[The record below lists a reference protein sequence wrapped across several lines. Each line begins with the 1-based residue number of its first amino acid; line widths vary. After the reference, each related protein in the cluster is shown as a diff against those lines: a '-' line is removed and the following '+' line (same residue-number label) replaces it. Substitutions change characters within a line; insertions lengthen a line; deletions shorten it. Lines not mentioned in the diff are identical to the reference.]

1 MIALLEWPLRHLAG
15 IAFGFLPLAAWL
27 YLLFGRG
34 MFWLLRERD
43 GDERLPAPARWP
55 SVVAVVPA
63 RDEADVI
70 ARSLGSL
77 IAQNYGGDF
86 HIILV
91 DDQSDDGTAIAARAL
106 NSEKE
111 GSDRVTVLA
120 GGQRPP
126 GWTGKLWAMHQ
137 GLEAAKARRP
147 DYIWF
152 TDADIA
158 HAPDNLAR
166 LVARAQSGGLV
177 LTSQMAKL
185 SAKTA
190 VEHFLIPAFVFFFA
204 MLYPFAAVND
214 PRRKLAA
221 AAGGCML
228 ARTDTLHAVGGIE
241 AIRRNII
248 DDVSLARLMKAAG
261 PVWLGL
267 SSRAVSLRPYE
278 SLREIRRMVARS
290 AFAELDYS
298 VLKLLGTLAG
308 LVLVYLAPP
317 ATALFAWGPSQM
329 AGWIACAAM
338 VAAMQPILRYYRLS
352 PLWGFAL
359 PIIAAFYAA
368 FTFDSALQYWRGRG
382 GMWKG
387 RAQAHHDEP
396 AARSGT

>member
-1 MIALLEWPLRHLAG
+1 MMDMLAWPLRNIAG
-15 IAFGFLPLAAWL
+15 IVFGFLPLVAWL
-27 YLLFGRG
+27 YLVLGRSL
-34 MFWLLRERD
+34 FWLFRDRD
-43 GDERLPAPARWP
+43 GDERLSAPEAWP
-55 SVVAVVPA
+55 RVVAVVPA

-77 IAQNYGGDF
+77 IAQNYPGDF

-106 NSEKE
+106 
-111 GSDRVTVLA
+111 GSARVTVLA
-120 GGQRPP
+120 GASRPP

-137 GLEAAKARRP
+137 GLEAAQARNP
-147 DYIWF
+147 DFIWF

-158 HAPDNLAR
+158 HAPDNLSR
-166 LVARAQSGGLV
+166 LAARAEASGLA

-185 SAKTA
+185 SARTM

-204 MLYPFAAVND
+204 MLYPFGAVND

-228 ARTDTLHAVGGIE
+228 ARANALQAVGGIE

-248 DDVSLARLMKAAG
+248 DDVSLGRLMKTKG

-267 SSRAVSLRPYE
+267 SARAVSLRPYE
-278 SLREIRRMVARS
+278 TLSEIRRMVARS
-290 AFAELDYS
+290 AYAELDYS
-298 VLKLLGTLAG
+298 VLKLVGTLLG

-317 ATALFAWGPSQM
+317 AMALFAWGPSQM
-329 AGWIACAAM
+329 AGWIACLLM
-338 VAAMQPILRYYRLS
+338 VIAMQPILRYYRLS

-368 FTFDSALQYWRGRG
+368 FTLDSAWAFWRGRG

-387 RAQAHHDEP
+387 RAQAHMENP
-396 AARSGT
+396 AARSET

>member
-1 MIALLEWPLRHLAG
+1 MMFWLEWPLRNIAG
-15 IAFGFLPLAAWL
+15 IIFGFLPLAVWV
-27 YLLFGRG
+27 YLALGRS
-34 MFWLLRERD
+34 MFWLFRERD
-43 GDERLPAPARWP
+43 ADSRLTAPASWP

-70 ARSLGSL
+70 SRSLGSL
-77 IAQNYGGDF
+77 IAQNYAGDF
-86 HIILV
+86 AIILV
-91 DDQSDDGTAIAARAL
+91 DDQSDDGTVIAARAL
-106 NSEKE
+106 
-111 GSDRVTVLA
+111 GSSRVTVLPGVA
-120 GGQRPP
+120 RPP

-137 GLEAAKARRP
+137 GVEAATARSP

-158 HAPDNLAR
+158 HAPDNLTR
-166 LVARAQSGGLV
+166 LVARADADGLV

-204 MLYPFAAVND
+204 MLYPFGAVND
-214 PRRKLAA
+214 AKQKLAA

-228 ARTDTLHAVGGIE
+228 ARRDALAAVGGIE

-248 DDVSLARLMKAAG
+248 DDVSLGRLMKARG
-261 PVWLGL
+261 PIWLGL

-278 SLREIRRMVARS
+278 TLTEIRRMVARS

-298 VLKLLGTLAG
+298 ILKLLGTLLG

-329 AGWIACAAM
+329 AGWLACFIM
-338 VAAMQPILRYYRLS
+338 IVVMQPILRYYRLS
-352 PLWGFAL
+352 PLWGLAL
-359 PIIAAFYAA
+359 PIIAAFYAL
-368 FTFDSALQYWRGRG
+368 FTLDSAIKYWQGKG

-387 RAQAHHDEP
+387 RAQAD
-396 AARSGT
+396 ARRT

>member
-1 MIALLEWPLRHLAG
+1 MIDLLAWPLHNIAG
-15 IAFGFLPLAAWL
+15 IIFGFLPLAVWA
-27 YLLFGRG
+27 YLACGRS
-34 MFWLLRERD
+34 MFWLFRERD
-43 GDERLPAPARWP
+43 ADTRLTAPASWP

-77 IAQNYGGDF
+77 IAQNYSGEFD
-86 HIILV
+86 IILV

-106 NSEKE
+106 
-111 GSDRVTVLA
+111 GSSRVTVLA
-120 GGQRPP
+120 GAPRPP
-126 GWTGKLWAMHQ
+126 GWTGKLWAMQQ
-137 GLEAAKARRP
+137 GLDAANARTP

-158 HAPDNLAR
+158 HAPDNLTR
-166 LVARAQSGGLV
+166 LVARAEDGGLV

-204 MLYPFAAVND
+204 MLYPFGAVNN
-214 PRRKLAA
+214 PRAKVAA

-228 ARTDTLHAVGGIE
+228 ARRDALTVVGGIE

-248 DDVSLARLMKAAG
+248 DDVSLGRLMKAQG
-261 PVWLGL
+261 PIWLGL
-267 SSRAVSLRPYE
+267 SNRAVSLRPYE
-278 SLREIRRMVARS
+278 TLTEIRRMVARS

-308 LVLVYLAPP
+308 LILVYLAPP
-317 ATALFAWGPSQM
+317 ATALFAWGPSQI
-329 AGWIACAAM
+329 AGWLACAIM
-338 VAAMQPILRYYRLS
+338 VVMLQPILRVYRLS

-359 PIIAAFYAA
+359 PIIAAFYAL
-368 FTFDSALQYWRGRG
+368 FTLDSAWAYWRGRG

-387 RAQAHHDEP
+387 RAQAS
-396 AARSGT
+396 ARSET

>member
-1 MIALLEWPLRHLAG
+1 MIALLEWPLHNIAG
-15 IAFGFLPLAAWL
+15 IVFGVLPLAVWA
-27 YLLFGRG
+27 YLALGRS

-43 GDERLPAPARWP
+43 GEVRLSGPDRWP

-77 IAQNYGGDF
+77 IAQNYAGDF
-86 HIILV
+86 GIILV

-106 NSEKE
+106 
-111 GSDRVTVLA
+111 GSPRVTVLA
-120 GGQRPP
+120 GAPRPP

-137 GLEAAKARRP
+137 GLEAAQGSNAARAP
-147 DYIWF
+147 DYVWF

-166 LVARAQSGGLV
+166 LVARAEEGGLV

-204 MLYPFAAVND
+204 MLYPFGAVNN
-214 PRRKLAA
+214 PRRKTAA

-228 ARTDTLHAVGGIE
+228 ARRETLAAVGGIE

-248 DDVSLARLMKAAG
+248 DDVSLGRLMKAQG

-267 SSRAVSLRPYE
+267 SNRAVSLRPYE
-278 SLREIRRMVARS
+278 TLTDIRRMVARS

-298 VLKLLGTLAG
+298 VLKLVGTLAG
-308 LVLVYLAPP
+308 LILVYLAPP
-317 ATALFAWGPSQM
+317 ATALFAWGPSQI
-329 AGWIACAAM
+329 AGWIACAIM
-338 VAAMQPILRYYRLS
+338 VVMLQPILRVYRLS

-359 PIIAAFYAA
+359 PIIAAFYAL
-368 FTFDSALQYWRGRG
+368 FTLDSAWAYWRGRG

-387 RAQAHHDEP
+387 RAQAHHDKP
-396 AARSGT
+396 TARSGT

>member
-1 MIALLEWPLRHLAG
+1 MIALLEWPLRNIAG
-15 IAFGFLPLAAWL
+15 ILFGFLPLAVWG
-27 YLLFGRG
+27 YLAFGRS
-34 MFWLLRERD
+34 MFWLFRERD
-43 GDERLPAPARWP
+43 GDTRLTAPPAWP

-77 IAQNYGGDF
+77 ITQNYSGDF
-86 HIILV
+86 HILLV

-106 NSEKE
+106 
-111 GSDRVTVLA
+111 GSSRVTVVA
-120 GGQRPP
+120 GAPRPP

-137 GLEAAKARRP
+137 GVEVATARSP

-152 TDADIA
+152 ADADIA

-166 LVARAQSGGLV
+166 LVARAEEGGLV

-204 MLYPFAAVND
+204 MLYPFGAVND
-214 PRRKLAA
+214 PQRKIAA

-228 ARTDTLHAVGGIE
+228 ARRDALQAVGGIE

-248 DDVSLARLMKAAG
+248 DDVSLGRLMKTQG

-267 SSRAVSLRPYE
+267 SQRAVSLRPYE
-278 SLREIRRMVARS
+278 TLTEIRRMVARS

-317 ATALFAWGPSQM
+317 AAFLFAWGPSQM
-329 AGWIACAAM
+329 AGVLACLVM
-338 VAAMQPILRYYRLS
+338 IVVMQPILRYYRLS
-352 PLWGFAL
+352 PLWGLAL
-359 PIIAAFYAA
+359 PIIAAFYAL
-368 FTFDSALQYWRGRG
+368 FTLDSAVKYWQGKG

-387 RAQAHHDEP
+387 RAQAD
-396 AARSGT
+396 ARRT

>member
-1 MIALLEWPLRHLAG
+1 MMDLLLWPLHNIAGFVFGVIPLLIWLHLA
-15 IAFGFLPLAAWL
+15 
-27 YLLFGRG
+27 FGRSL
-34 MFWLLRERD
+34 FWLFRERD
-43 GDERLPAPARWP
+43 ADQRLPAPEAWP
-55 SVVAVVPA
+55 RVVAVVPA

-77 IAQNYGGDF
+77 IAQSYAGEF

-106 NSEKE
+106 SGGN
-111 GSDRVTVLA
+111 VTVLNGSA
-120 GGQRPP
+120 RPP

-137 GLEAAKARRP
+137 GLEAARDRAP
-147 DYIWF
+147 DYVWF

-166 LVARAQSGGLV
+166 LVARAESGGLV

-185 SAKTA
+185 SARTL

-204 MLYPFAAVND
+204 MLYPFGAVND

-228 ARTDTLHAVGGIE
+228 ARRDALEAVGGIE

-248 DDVSLARLMKAAG
+248 DDVSLGKLMKGQG
-261 PVWLGL
+261 PIWLGL
-267 SSRAVSLRPYE
+267 SNRAVSLRPYE
-278 SLREIRRMVARS
+278 KLSEVRRMVARS

-298 VLKLLGTLAG
+298 LLKLIGTLAG

-317 ATALFAWGPSQM
+317 AVAQFANGPSQI
-329 AGWIACAAM
+329 AGWIACIIM
-338 VAAMQPILRYYRLS
+338 VVMMQPILRYYRLS
-352 PLWGFAL
+352 PLWAFTL
-359 PIIAAFYAA
+359 PIIAGFYAF
-368 FTFDSALQYWRGRG
+368 FTLDSAIKYWQGRG

-387 RAQAHHDEP
+387 RAQS
-396 AARSGT
+396 AARSEA

>member
-1 MIALLEWPLRHLAG
+1 MMALLEWPLRNIAG
-15 IAFGFLPLAAWL
+15 IVFGFVPLAAWL
-27 YLLFGRG
+27 YLLLGRG
-34 MFWLLRERD
+34 MFWLFRERD

-77 IAQNYGGDF
+77 IAQNYAGDF

-106 NSEKE
+106 
-111 GSDRVTVLA
+111 GSPRVTVL
-120 GGQRPP
+120 GGEPRPQ

-137 GLEAAKARRP
+137 GLEAAKARQP

-166 LVARAQSGGLV
+166 LAARAEEGGQV

-204 MLYPFAAVND
+204 MLYPFRAVND

-228 ARTDTLHAVGGIE
+228 ARRDALEKAGGIE

-248 DDVSLARLMKAAG
+248 DDVSLGRLMKAAG

-267 SSRAVSLRPYE
+267 SGRAVSLRPYE
-278 SLREIRRMVARS
+278 TLGEIRRMVARS
-290 AFAELDYS
+290 AYAELDYS
-298 VLKLLGTLAG
+298 VLKLAGTLLG

-317 ATALFAWGPSQM
+317 ATALFAWGASQM
-329 AGWIACAAM
+329 AGWIACLGM
-338 VAAMQPILRYYRLS
+338 VIAMQPILRYYRLS

-368 FTFDSALQYWRGRG
+368 FTLDSALQYWRGRG

-387 RAQAHHDEP
+387 RAQA
-396 AARSGT
+396 AARSET

>member
-1 MIALLEWPLRHLAG
+1 MTDLLLWPVHNIAGFVFGVIPLLV
-15 IAFGFLPLAAWL
+15 WL
-27 YLLFGRG
+27 FMVFGRD
-34 MFWLLRERD
+34 MFWLFRERD
-43 GDERLPAPARWP
+43 IGQRLAAPIRWP

-77 IAQNYGGDF
+77 IAQNYAGDF

-106 NSEKE
+106 
-111 GSDRVTVLA
+111 GSARVTVLSGA
-120 GGQRPP
+120 PRPP

-137 GLEAAKARRP
+137 GLDAAKAMAP
-147 DYIWF
+147 DFLWF

-166 LVARAQSGGLV
+166 LVARAEADDLV

-185 SAKTA
+185 SARSL

-204 MLYPFAAVND
+204 MLYPFGAVND
-214 PRRKLAA
+214 PKRKLAA

-228 ARTDTLHAVGGIE
+228 ARRDALEAVGGIE

-248 DDVSLARLMKAAG
+248 DDVSLGKLMKAQG
-261 PVWLGL
+261 PIWLGL
-267 SSRAVSLRPYE
+267 SNRAVSLRPYE
-278 SLREIRRMVARS
+278 NLSEIRRMVARS

-298 VLKLLGTLAG
+298 ALKLLGTLAG

-317 ATALFAWGPSQM
+317 AVAQFANGPSQI
-329 AGWIACAAM
+329 AGWIACIIM
-338 VAAMQPILRYYRLS
+338 LVMMQPILRFYRLS
-352 PLWGFAL
+352 PLWAFTL
-359 PIIAAFYAA
+359 PIIAGFYAL
-368 FTFDSALQYWRGRG
+368 FTLDSAIKYWQGKG

-387 RAQAHHDEP
+387 RAQS
-396 AARSGT
+396 AARSEA

>member
-1 MIALLEWPLRHLAG
+1 MIAG
-15 IAFGFLPLAAWL
+15 ILFGFIPLAVWL
-27 YLLFGRG
+27 YMLLGRD
-34 MFWLLRERD
+34 MFWLFRERD
-43 GDERLPAPARWP
+43 TDQRLAPPAHWP

-77 IAQNYGGDF
+77 IGQNYAGDF

-106 NSEKE
+106 

-120 GGQRPP
+120 GAERPP
-126 GWTGKLWAMHQ
+126 GWTGKLWAMSQ
-137 GLEAAKARRP
+137 GLDAAKVLNP
-147 DYIWF
+147 EFIWF

-166 LVARAQSGGLV
+166 LVSRAEADGLV

-185 SAKTA
+185 STA
-190 VEHFLIPAFVFFFA
+190 TMVEHFLIPAFVFFFA
-204 MLYPFAAVND
+204 MLYPFGAVND

-228 ARTDTLHAVGGIE
+228 ARREPLERVGGIE
-241 AIRRNII
+241 AIRRHII
-248 DDVSLARLMKAAG
+248 DDVNLGRLMKAQG
-261 PVWLGL
+261 PIWLGL
-267 SSRAVSLRPYE
+267 SARAVSLRPYE
-278 SLREIRRMVARS
+278 HLAGIRRMVARS
-290 AFAELDYS
+290 AYAELNYS
-298 VLKLLGTLAG
+298 LLRLIGTLAG

-317 ATALFAWGPSQM
+317 ATALFAWGPSQL
-329 AGWIACAAM
+329 AGWAACLIM
-338 VAAMQPILRYYRLS
+338 VVMMQPILRFYRLS
-352 PLWGFAL
+352 PLWGLAL
-359 PIIAAFYAA
+359 PFIAAFYAW

-387 RAQAHHDEP
+387 RAQAD
-396 AARSGT
+396 ARSQV

>member
-1 MIALLEWPLRHLAG
+1 MSGLLLWPVHNIAGFVFGVVPLLVWLHLA
-15 IAFGFLPLAAWL
+15 
-27 YLLFGRG
+27 FGRR
-34 MFWLLRERD
+34 MFWLFRERD
-43 GDERLPAPARWP
+43 ADQRLPVPAHWP
-55 SVVAVVPA
+55 PVVAVVPA

-77 IAQNYGGDF
+77 IAQNYPGDF

-106 NSEKE
+106 
-111 GSDRVTVLA
+111 GGPVTVLCGA
-120 GGQRPP
+120 PRPP
-126 GWTGKLWAMHQ
+126 GWTGKLWAMQQ
-137 GLEAAKARRP
+137 GLEAARARAP

-166 LVARAQSGGLV
+166 LVARAEADGLV

-185 SAKTA
+185 SARTL

-204 MLYPFAAVND
+204 MLYPFGAVND
-214 PRRKLAA
+214 PKRKLAA

-228 ARTDTLHAVGGIE
+228 ARRAELEAVGGIE

-248 DDVSLARLMKAAG
+248 DDVSLGKLMKARG

-278 SLREIRRMVARS
+278 NLSQIRRMVARS

-298 VLKLLGTLAG
+298 PLKLAGTLLG

-317 ATALFAWGPSQM
+317 AVAQFANGPSQI
-329 AGWIACAAM
+329 AGWIACIIM
-338 VAAMQPILRYYRLS
+338 VVMMQPILRFYRLS
-352 PLWGFAL
+352 PLWAFTL

-368 FTFDSALQYWRGRG
+368 FTLDSAIQYWRGKG

-387 RAQAHHDEP
+387 RAQS
-396 AARSGT
+396 AARSEA

>member
-1 MIALLEWPLRHLAG
+1 MIALLEWPLRNVAG
-15 IAFGFLPLAAWL
+15 IVFGFLPLAAWL
-27 YLLFGRG
+27 YLVFRRDF
-34 MFWLLRERD
+34 FWLFRERD
-43 GDERLPAPARWP
+43 GDERPSAPHWP
-55 SVVAVVPA
+55 KVVAVVPA
-63 RDEADVI
+63 RDEADII

-77 IAQNYGGDF
+77 IAQNYNGEF

-106 NSEKE
+106 
-111 GSDRVTVLA
+111 GSPRVTVLNGA
-120 GGQRPP
+120 PRPP

-137 GLEAAKARRP
+137 GALAAAARAP

-166 LVARAQSGGLV
+166 LAARSERDGLV
-177 LTSQMAKL
+177 LVSQMARL
-185 SAKTA
+185 SSRTM

-204 MLYPFAAVND
+204 MLYPFGAVND
-214 PRRKLAA
+214 PKRKIAA

-228 ARTDTLHAVGGIE
+228 ARRDALEAAGGLA

-248 DDVSLARLMKAAG
+248 DDVSLARLMKSHG
-261 PVWLGL
+261 PLWLGL
-267 SSRAVSLRPYE
+267 SGRAVSLRPYE
-278 SLREIRRMVARS
+278 NMSEIRHMVARS

-329 AGWIACAAM
+329 AAWAACFLMVIAL
-338 VAAMQPILRYYRLS
+338 QPILRYYRLS

-359 PIIAAFYAA
+359 PIIAAFYAL
-368 FTFDSALQYWRGRG
+368 FTLDSAWNYWRGRG

-387 RAQAHHDEP
+387 RAQAQ
-396 AARSGT
+396 ARSEA

>member
-1 MIALLEWPLRHLAG
+1 MIQMLEWPLRNIAG
-15 IAFGFLPLAAWL
+15 IVFGFLPLAVWL
-27 YLLFGRG
+27 YLLFGRS
-34 MFWLLRERD
+34 MFWRFRERD
-43 GDERLPAPARWP
+43 GDERLTAPARWP

-77 IAQNYGGDF
+77 IGQNYGGDF
-86 HIILV
+86 AIILV

-106 NSEKE
+106 
-111 GSDRVTVLA
+111 GSPRVTVLA
-120 GGQRPP
+120 GAPRPP

-137 GLEAAKARRP
+137 GVEAAQKLNGARNP
-147 DYIWF
+147 DYVWF

-166 LVARAQSGGLV
+166 LVARAEEGGLV

-185 SAKTA
+185 SARTV

-204 MLYPFAAVND
+204 MLYPFGAVND
-214 PRRKLAA
+214 PRRKVAA

-228 ARTDTLHAVGGIE
+228 AKASALQAVGGIA

-248 DDVSLARLMKAAG
+248 DDVSLGRLMKGQG

-267 SSRAVSLRPYE
+267 SNRAVSLRPYE
-278 SLREIRRMVARS
+278 SLAEIRRMVARS
-290 AFAELDYS
+290 AYAELDYS
-298 VLKLLGTLAG
+298 VLKLAGTLVG

-329 AGWIACAAM
+329 AGWLACLAM
-338 VAAMQPILRYYRLS
+338 VIAMQPILRYYRLS
-352 PLWGFAL
+352 PLWSFAL
-359 PIIAAFYAA
+359 PIIAAFYAL
-368 FTFDSALQYWRGRG
+368 FTLDSAWAYWRGRG

-387 RAQAHHDEP
+387 RAQAS
-396 AARSGT
+396 ARSET